1 MACFVYG
8 SHIMFG
14 GGGMSCFV
22 YSSHVLPLQG
32 VEEYHVLCTVPM
44 CLLYYRV
51 WLDNSRATQPNIVE
65 YVKEY
70 LAHNITVSQ
79 QDTWLL
85 VIADLGFELLSMVP
99 MCFHYRV

>member
-1 MACFVYG
+1 M
-8 SHIMFG
+8 HIV
-14 GGGMSCFV
+14 ST
-22 YSSHVLPLQG
+22 LQG
-32 VEEYHVLCTVPM
+32 VVEYHVLSTVPM

-85 VIADLGFELLSMVP
+85 LIAGFEHLYLVILHLLLSNLFSFCRLVL
-99 MCFHYRV
+99 